1 MDVLFDGRDLIE
13 LRGARINTVH
23 RHGTGCT
30 FAVAAALA
38 LGRALPE
45 SALAAK
51 RYVERGLRRAP
62 RIGRGRGP
70 FDHFEREC
78 PPLWLCS
85 PWWNPAGRRER

>member
-13 LRGARINTVH
+13 LRGARIDTVH

-30 FAVAAALA
+30 FAAAAAAAALA

-62 RIGRGRGP
+62 RNGRGRGP
-70 FDHFEREC
+70 LDHFERE
-78 PPLWLCS
+78 
-85 PWWNPAGRRER
+85 